1 MDELMMEDSLPPVTI
16 IPNLTFP
23 IIPPSIYIKEEP
35 QDPPPPPAP
44 IYLSRCMSAPLM
56 EPIWQLLRDCKDD
69 SE

>member
-44 IYLSRCMSAPLM
+44 CLPV
-56 EPIWQLLRDCKDD
+56 PITPGNHLTWFDKSQP
-69 SE
+69 SSQPNY